1 MLTGI
6 KCFKETRFA
15 SVTEI
20 FCGFAVVML
29 ILWMWGHFLLNEV
42 TVCLLKLTV
51 LKIADVDSEPCQ
63 TSMECFVKIEMELL
77 RKMG

>member
-1 MLTGI
+1 
-6 KCFKETRFA
+6 
-15 SVTEI
+15 
-20 FCGFAVVML
+20 
-29 ILWMWGHFLLNEV
+29 MWGHFLLNEV
-42 TVCLLKLTV
+42 TVCLLKLTA